1 MTKGSRFP
9 LPGGRSQHLNLSEP
23 QRLVET
29 SKQSK
34 LSWSTRI
41 KVQQHV
47 GEKALLLSLQVHLCV
62 HHGDILQP
70 LREQEAACP

>member
-9 LPGGRSQHLNLSEP
+9 LPGGTSQRLNLSEP

-34 LSWSTRI
+34 LSWSTCI
-41 KVQQHV
+41 KVQRHV
-47 GEKALLLSLQVHLCV
+47 GEKALVLSLQVHLCV
-62 HHGDILQP
+62 HHGDILEP
-70 LREQEAACP
+70 VREQEAAWP